1 MRLAKILLVAALV
14 CMSAAAFADAI
25 FSNQNG
31 NLTATSGVVAVSSSE
46 LINVSGLNGYDGA
59 APPSLGTVKFKSGGL
74 STGSIAGSAV
84 FNAGGSLTITG
95 NTGNGGF
102 IFKGTFTA
110 GGTWTKSP
118 TLNSWVFFGTIVN
131 GTISENHHPFVPVN
145 GAVTTQLTTVSM
157 SGNPFNATTN
167 SGSIKLAGGTTTFPG
182 ATAPEPGTLGLLG
195 TGLIGIGMIA
205 KPRVSKNRAKHHTS
219 IV

>member
-1 MRLAKILLVAALV
+1 MRLAKTLLVAAVV
-14 CMSAAAFADAI
+14 CISAAAFADAI

-31 NLTATSGVVAVSSSE
+31 TLTATSGVVAVANSE
-46 LINVSGLNGYDGA
+46 LMIVSGLNGYDGA
-59 APPSLGTVKFKSGGL
+59 APPSLGTVKFASGSL
-74 STGSIAGSAV
+74 ATGSIAGNAV
-84 FNAGGSLTITG
+84 FNSGGSFKIIG
-95 NTGNGGF
+95 NTGMGGF
-102 IFKGTFTA
+102 VFKGTFTA

-118 TLNSWVFFGTIVN
+118 TLNSWVFFGTIMN
-131 GTISENHHPFVPVN
+131 GMISENHGAFVPVS
-145 GAVTTQLTTVSM
+145 GAVTTQLTTVST

-205 KPRVSKNRAKHHTS
+205 KRRVSKNRSNTRS
-219 IV
+219 V